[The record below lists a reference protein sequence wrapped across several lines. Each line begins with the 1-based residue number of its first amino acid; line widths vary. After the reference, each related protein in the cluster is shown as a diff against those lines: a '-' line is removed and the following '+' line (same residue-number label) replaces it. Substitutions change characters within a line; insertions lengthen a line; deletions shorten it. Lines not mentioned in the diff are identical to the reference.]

1 MIIIEKYCNYYTQ
14 NNNISNSLVDN
25 QSRISYF
32 NNNYS
37 LNKSRY
43 LNSNNIE
50 SSTLSFLNTSQKDDN
65 YINNFINKPKLYK
78 SKILKSISHLNIYS
92 PNNRLINK
100 LYTTNN
106 NVKNIPNKRDIK
118 NNIPK
123 PKTFRLKTN
132 SFNF

>member
-1 MIIIEKYCNYYTQ
+1 M
-14 NNNISNSLVDN
+14 
-25 QSRISYF
+25 
-32 NNNYS
+32 
-37 LNKSRY
+37 
-43 LNSNNIE
+43 
-50 SSTLSFLNTSQKDDN
+50 NTSQKDDN

-78 SKILKSISHLNIYS
+78 SKILKNISHLNIYS